1 MTQYA
6 EKCEVPVGQEPRCFV
21 ADSLPAEAACTNVD
35 GFTVVGDNL
44 LILQWKDGQDLSASE
59 RALFERITAQCPATV
74 MIIVGDAEAM
84 TVNSLRVARQGQ
96 IGPCESADLESVRNA
111 IRKWS
116 AWALANPAVRRH
128 QEVSWN

>member
-1 MTQYA
+1 MTQCA
-6 EKCEVPVGQEPRCFV
+6 EKREVPVGRKSRCFV

-74 MIIVGDAEAM
+74 MIVEGDAEAM
-84 TVNSLRVARQGQ
+84 TAESFRIARRGK
-96 IGPCESADLESVRNA
+96 IGPCEPADLEGVRNA

-116 AWALANPAVRRH
+116 AWALANRATRQS
-128 QEVSWN
+128 QEASWN